1 MKKRFLVWLLAA
13 ACAINIVGCGD
24 SAASAK
30 YEDVQAYEGA
40 DVAYDA
46 PATMAKASSASM
58 VNYAEE
64 AVAYDDVE
72 MYDAEAEAPASA
84 NTTQTSENASNTN
97 RKLIRDMS
105 LSVETK
111 EYDALIKNLTDE
123 ITALGGY
130 IEYMDVRNNS
140 YYSGKSSRGANLTA
154 RIPAA
159 NLDSFVNKVGETSNI
174 TNRTES
180 VRDVTLTYVDMQSHK
195 DMLIAER
202 DRLMEYLNSAD
213 TIEDMM
219 AIEDHLTD
227 VRYQIDT
234 MESQLR
240 TYDNMVD
247 YSTVNI
253 NVVEVI
259 EYTPVVEPTEQQST
273 WERISEG
280 FTHSVKDVAYDVK
293 EFFIDLIINLPY
305 ILLFLVKVAIV
316 LIILRIVIFS
326 NKRLRNWYNEKKADR
341 KAYRAEK
348 KAAKAAKKAAK
359 KGNSEPVLTTGEGAV
374 PEEKTEEN

>member
-13 ACAINIVGCGD
+13 VCTVNIIGCGD
-24 SAASAK
+24 TASSKYDGAYQTSDYAYDEPAAMERSSSAK
-30 YEDVQAYEGA
+30 
-40 DVAYDA
+40 
-46 PATMAKASSASM
+46 M
-58 VNYAEE
+58 VNYTEE
-64 AVAYDDVE
+64 AVAYDGDE
-72 MYDAEAEAPASA
+72 MYDMEADTPASA
-84 NTTQTSENASNTN
+84 NTTATAENASNTN

-105 LSVETK
+105 LNVETK
-111 EYDALIKNLTDE
+111 EYDALIKNLTEE

-130 IEYMDVRNNS
+130 IEFMDVRNNS
-140 YYSGKSSRGANLTA
+140 YNASRASSRGASLTA

-159 NLDSFVNKVGETSNI
+159 KLDSFVNKVGETTNI

-202 DRLMEYLNSAD
+202 DRLMEYLNAAD

-227 VRYQIDT
+227 VRYQIDS

-259 EYTPVVEPTEQQST
+259 EYTPVVEPTVEKTT

-280 FTHSVKDVAYDVK
+280 FTHSVKDVAYDIK

-305 ILLFLVKVAIV
+305 ILLFIVKVAIV
-316 LIILRIVIFS
+316 HIILRIVIFS

-341 KAYRAEK
+341 KAYRAQK
-348 KAAKAAKKAAK
+348 KAEKAAKKAAK
-359 KGNSEPVLTTGEGAV
+359 KADTEPVLTTGEGAA
-374 PEEKTEEN
+374 PENKTEENQ

>member
-1 MKKRFLVWLLAA
+1 MKKRLLVWLLAA
-13 ACAINIVGCGD
+13 VCTVNIIGCGN
-24 SAASAK
+24 SASSK
-30 YEDVQAYEGA
+30 YDGAYEA
-40 DVAYDA
+40 VDYAYDE
-46 PATMAKASSASM
+46 PAAMAKTSSANM
-58 VNYAEE
+58 VNYTEE
-64 AVAYDDVE
+64 AAAYDEAD
-72 MYDAEAEAPASA
+72 MYDMNAEAP
-84 NTTQTSENASNTN
+84 
-97 RKLIRDMS
+97 KLIRDMS

-111 EYDALIKNLTDE
+111 EYDALIKNLTEE
-123 ITALGGY
+123 ITSLGGY
-130 IEYMDVRNNS
+130 IEFMDVRNNS
-140 YYSGKSSRGANLTA
+140 YNSSRNSSRGANLTA

-159 NLDSFVNKVGETSNI
+159 KLDSFVNKVGEATNI

-219 AIEDHLTD
+219 AIEDHLTE
-227 VRYQIDT
+227 VRYQIDS

-259 EYTPVVEPTEQQST
+259 EYTPVVEPTEEKST

-280 FTHSVKDVAYDVK
+280 FIHSVKDVAYDTK

-341 KAYRAEK
+341 KAYRAQK
-348 KAAKAAKKAAK
+348 KAEKAAKKAAK
-359 KGNSEPVLTTGEGAV
+359 KGNGEPVLTTGEGAA
-374 PEEKTEEN
+374 PEDNAKEN

>member
-13 ACAINIVGCGD
+13 VCTVNIIGCGN
-24 SAASAK
+24 SASSK
-30 YEDVQAYEGA
+30 YDGAYEA
-40 DVAYDA
+40 VDYAYDE
-46 PATMAKASSASM
+46 PAAMAKTSSANM
-58 VNYAEE
+58 GNYTEE
-64 AVAYDDVE
+64 AVAYDEAD
-72 MYDAEAEAPASA
+72 MYDMNAEAPASA
-84 NTTQTSENASNTN
+84 NTATTENASNTN

-111 EYDALIKNLTDE
+111 EYDALIKNLTEE
-123 ITALGGY
+123 INSLGGY
-130 IEYMDVRNNS
+130 IEFMDVRNNS
-140 YYSGKSSRGANLTA
+140 YNSSRNSSRGASLTA

-159 NLDSFVNKVGETSNI
+159 KLDSFVNKVGEATNI

-219 AIEDHLTD
+219 AIEDHLTE
-227 VRYQIDT
+227 VRYQIDS

-259 EYTPVVEPTEQQST
+259 EYTPVVEPTEEKST

-280 FTHSVKDVAYDVK
+280 FIHSVKDVAYDTK

-305 ILLFLVKVAIV
+305 ILLFLIKVAIV

-341 KAYRAEK
+341 KAYRAQK
-348 KAAKAAKKAAK
+348 KAEKAAKKAAK
-359 KGNSEPVLTTGEGAV
+359 KGNGEPVLTTGEGAA
-374 PEEKTEEN
+374 PEDNAKEN